1 MITTSLTLVAWQ
13 PFACQPGAD
22 LVCFRTCKQM
32 ALPSRRS
39 STERSS
45 LPELNP
51 CHAKKLKSLKQC
63 QEGIMKLS
71 LLRTAG
77 CQPNAFVKQ
86 FINKNGLLIAFGSAI
101 SLFLITDPAA
111 ADPYKWCANYRNGG
125 SNCGFTTFEQ
135 CQATVSGAGGSCEP
149 NQFYTGPDK
158 TSAQRSPKQTQRK
171 PAAEHR
177 AQERRATETPTPER
191 SVPADRFQ

>member
-1 MITTSLTLVAWQ
+1 
-13 PFACQPGAD
+13 
-22 LVCFRTCKQM
+22 M

-51 CHAKKLKSLKQC
+51 CHAQKLKSLKQC

-71 LLRTAG
+71 LLGTVG

-86 FINKNGLLIAFGSAI
+86 FINKNSHGLLIAFGSVI
-101 SLFLITDPAA
+101 S
-111 ADPYKWCANYRNGG
+111 YKWCANYRNGG

-135 CQATVSGAGGSCEP
+135 CQATVSGVGGSCGP

-158 TSAQRSPKQTQRK
+158 TSAQRSPKQAQRK
-171 PAAEHR
+171 PPAEHRAQEHR
-177 AQERRATETPTPER
+177 AQERRATETPAPER

>member
-1 MITTSLTLVAWQ
+1 
-13 PFACQPGAD
+13 
-22 LVCFRTCKQM
+22 M

-39 STERSS
+39 STEKSS
-45 LPELNP
+45 GLSP
-51 CHAKKLKSLKQC
+51 CHAQKLKSVKQC
-63 QEGIMKLS
+63 QERIMKLS
-71 LLRTAG
+71 LLGTADCLDRAAG
-77 CQPNAFVKQ
+77 GPSALVGTALFQPNAIVKR
-86 FINKNGLLIAFGSAI
+86 FINKNAYGLPIAVGAVT
-101 SLFLITDPAA
+101 SLFLIADPAA

-135 CQATVSGAGGSCEP
+135 CQATVSGVGGSCGP

-158 TSAQRSPKQTQRK
+158 TSAQRSPKQAQRK

-177 AQERRATETPTPER
+177 AQEHRAQERRATESPAPER